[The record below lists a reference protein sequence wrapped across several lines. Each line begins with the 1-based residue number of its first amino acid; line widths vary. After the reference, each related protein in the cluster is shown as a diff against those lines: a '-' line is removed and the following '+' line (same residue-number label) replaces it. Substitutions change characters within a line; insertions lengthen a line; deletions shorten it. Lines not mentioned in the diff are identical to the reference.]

1 METLAALRERLPEAA
16 KDIKLNLQSVLS
28 SGVLTL
34 SQRWGVAAAAALASR
49 HPLLSRA
56 VLSDA
61 RREAGDAVVDDA
73 IAAAALMGMNNV
85 FYRFKHR
92 IGKPAYQD
100 KPARLRMNRLA
111 KPATNKLDFELFS
124 LAVSAINDCE
134 SCVRAHEQA
143 VTDGGITDDAVV
155 DATRIAA
162 TIHAAAVALE
172 AAEALEGIERPLA
185 AAAPRGAA
193 LCAAAGPSRASRG
206 SGARGVSPA
215 SGLGSAHSTDR
226 PDVAAGR
233 QCELG
238 DAAIDAIERRA
249 RIAGGPRRALRHEH
263 EELAVEPVVERAEHG
278 RCRDAGDGLAVAPV
292 DTDES
297 SLHQHASV
305 ARTRARIALKRRR
318 TDGGGAPSRRPGDG
332 PQ

>member
-1 METLAALRERLPEAA
+1 VETLAALRERLPEAA

-56 VLSDA
+56 VLSEA

-73 IAAAALMGMNNV
+73 VAAAVLMGMNNV

-92 IGKPAYQD
+92 IGKAVYLD

-143 VTDGGITDDAVV
+143 VIDGGLSDDAVF

-162 TIHAAAVALE
+162 TIQATALALE
-172 AAEALEGIERPLA
+172 AADALQDLERPVSSEA
-185 AAAPRGAA
+185 ATP
-193 LCAAAGPSRASRG
+193 
-206 SGARGVSPA
+206 
-215 SGLGSAHSTDR
+215 
-226 PDVAAGR
+226 
-233 QCELG
+233 
-238 DAAIDAIERRA
+238 
-249 RIAGGPRRALRHEH
+249 
-263 EELAVEPVVERAEHG
+263 
-278 RCRDAGDGLAVAPV
+278 
-292 DTDES
+292 
-297 SLHQHASV
+297 
-305 ARTRARIALKRRR
+305 
-318 TDGGGAPSRRPGDG
+318 
-332 PQ
+332 

>member
-1 METLAALRERLPEAA
+1 VETLAALRERLPEAA

-28 SGVLTL
+28 SSVLTQ

-56 VLSDA
+56 VLAEA

-73 IAAAALMGMNNV
+73 VAAAVLMGMNNV

-92 IGKPAYQD
+92 IEKAAYQD

-143 VTDGGITDDAVV
+143 VIDGGLSDDAVI

-162 TIHAAAVALE
+162 TIHATAVALE
-172 AAEALEGIERPLA
+172 AADALSNIEGPVGTE
-185 AAAPRGAA
+185 AAAP
-193 LCAAAGPSRASRG
+193 
-206 SGARGVSPA
+206 
-215 SGLGSAHSTDR
+215 
-226 PDVAAGR
+226 
-233 QCELG
+233 
-238 DAAIDAIERRA
+238 
-249 RIAGGPRRALRHEH
+249 
-263 EELAVEPVVERAEHG
+263 
-278 RCRDAGDGLAVAPV
+278 
-292 DTDES
+292 
-297 SLHQHASV
+297 
-305 ARTRARIALKRRR
+305 
-318 TDGGGAPSRRPGDG
+318 
-332 PQ
+332 

>member
-28 SGVLTL
+28 GGVLTQ

-49 HPLLSRA
+49 HPPLTRA
-56 VLSDA
+56 ILGEA

-73 IAAAALMGMNNV
+73 VAAAALMGMNNV

-92 IGKPAYQD
+92 IGKAAYQD

-143 VTDGGITDDAVV
+143 VIDGGLSDDAVV

-172 AAEALEGIERPLA
+172 AAEALQNLEGSASPA
-185 AAAPRGAA
+185 AATP
-193 LCAAAGPSRASRG
+193 
-206 SGARGVSPA
+206 
-215 SGLGSAHSTDR
+215 
-226 PDVAAGR
+226 
-233 QCELG
+233 
-238 DAAIDAIERRA
+238 
-249 RIAGGPRRALRHEH
+249 
-263 EELAVEPVVERAEHG
+263 
-278 RCRDAGDGLAVAPV
+278 
-292 DTDES
+292 
-297 SLHQHASV
+297 
-305 ARTRARIALKRRR
+305 
-318 TDGGGAPSRRPGDG
+318 
-332 PQ
+332 